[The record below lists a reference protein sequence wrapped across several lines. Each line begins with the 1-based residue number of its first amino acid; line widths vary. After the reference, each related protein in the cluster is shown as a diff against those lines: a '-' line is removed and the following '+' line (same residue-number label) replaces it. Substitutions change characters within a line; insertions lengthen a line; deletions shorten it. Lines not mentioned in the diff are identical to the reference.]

1 MVDNNQ
7 IIVLGGLIDED
18 TQEVISKVPVL
29 GSIPVLGK
37 LFQSSSST
45 SSKKNLMV
53 FLRPTILI
61 DSNGI
66 NQVSLEKYNFIKAQ
80 QASDDD
86 LDLIDLRTKE
96 E

>member
-1 MVDNNQ
+1 
-7 IIVLGGLIDED
+7 
-18 TQEVISKVPVL
+18 
-29 GSIPVLGK
+29 
-37 LFQSSSST
+37 
-45 SSKKNLMV
+45 MV
-53 FLRPTILI
+53 FLKPTILI